1 MINSK
6 GKKLVHEKL
15 VRLVWE
21 NLMLPAEI
29 AVVYVK
35 GHQKE
40 NSAITLEN
48 RLADEKA

>member
-15 VRLVWE
+15 VRLVLE

-35 GHQKE
+35 GHQE